1 MSSHLIFDSS
11 SRLQSTCLRTYTQ
24 KCVGGKVS
32 RFTKIPLIC
41 CLETVNVCDGV
52 PIRVVDTETFL
63 RMSENLL
70 VEKETFRNHKTYEG
84 SFETFH

>member
-1 MSSHLIFDSS
+1 MSANVYSKMCWWKGQQVYQNPSDI
-11 SRLQSTCLRTYTQ
+11 
-24 KCVGGKVS
+24 V
-32 RFTKIPLIC
+32 
-41 CLETVNVCDGV
+41 VNVCDGV

-70 VEKETFRNHKTYEG
+70 VEKETFRNHRTYEG